1 MGGFTTDQLL
11 NTAGLAGVVLYLRA
25 YALLQ
30 AGRLRGSSYS
40 YAILNL
46 CAASLVLLSLTV
58 AFNLSSAIIQAAWV
72 LISILGILRLFW
84 LNRHVHFSD
93 EEQAFREHVFPEMP
107 AAMIR
112 RLLDQG
118 NWIDAENGA
127 VLLAQG
133 EPVTNLYY
141 LSAGE
146 AEINSGGQVFSIA
159 DSGLLGEMN
168 VMSEGAASAQVK
180 AAGAARL
187 FVISGEALRSLA
199 ARDSDFRILLEN
211 CMSRD
216 TGRKLMR
223 ANQRL
228 SSMKERKA
236 RL

>member
-11 NTAGLAGVVLYLRA
+11 NTAGLAGVVLYLGA

-84 LNRHVHFSD
+84 LDRRVHFNA
-93 EEQAFREHVFPEMP
+93 EEQALRENAFPGMP
-107 AAMIR
+107 AAMAR

-118 NWIDAENGA
+118 NWIDAEDGA
-127 VLLAQG
+127 VLLADG
-133 EPVTNLYY
+133 EPVSNLYY
-141 LSAGE
+141 LSAGKVR
-146 AEINSGGQVFSIA
+146 ITSGSHVIGMA

-168 VMSEGAASAQVK
+168 VLAEGPASAQV
-180 AAGAARL
+180 AVESGARL
-187 FVISGEALRSLA
+187 FVISGAALRRLSE
-199 ARDSDFRILLEN
+199 RDSDFRILLEN
-211 CMSRD
+211 GMSRD

-223 ANQRL
+223 ANQQL
-228 SSMKERKA
+228 SSMNGRKA
-236 RL
+236 

>member
-11 NTAGLAGVVLYLRA
+11 NAAGLAGVVLYLGA

-84 LNRHVHFSD
+84 LDRGVHFTA
-93 EEQAFREHVFPEMP
+93 EEQALRENAFPEMP
-107 AAMIR
+107 AAMAR

-118 NWIDAENGA
+118 NWVDAEDGA
-127 VLLAQG
+127 TLLAEG
-133 EPVTNLYY
+133 VPVSNLYY
-141 LSAGE
+141 LSEGKVR
-146 AEINSGGQVFSIA
+146 ITSGGQVIGTA

-168 VMSEGAASAQVK
+168 VLAEGPASAQVRVE
-180 AAGAARL
+180 GGARL
-187 FVISGEALRSLA
+187 FVISGPALRRLA

-211 CMSRD
+211 GMSRD

-228 SSMKERKA
+228 SSMTGNEA
-236 RL
+236 